1 MILAKEKYAIE
12 AEESYLNKLSHEK
25 WLGKRHPAD
34 SDSDEGIKRSSP
46 DSGNISDS
54 SYDATVGYQWID
66 LKERHDHLFEFL
78 KIFFTIFTEPDS
90 RTQQP
95 ILAIFLGLP
104 FPTLKKLRITL

>member
-1 MILAKEKYAIE
+1 MIHTKEKYAIK
-12 AEESYLNKLSHEK
+12 AEESYLNQLSHEK

-66 LKERHDHLFEFL
+66 LKERYDHLFEFDR
-78 KIFFTIFTEPDS
+78 IFFKLNYIFTEPD
-90 RTQQP
+90 
-95 ILAIFLGLP
+95 
-104 FPTLKKLRITL
+104 